1 MPAKNKDGFG
11 SFIDPKGCFRRSE
24 NPAKEKPRN
33 SQNVNAIC
41 VNFCAEENITYAATI
56 SDRCLCLNSLPSEK
70 LEDNQCSTPCPGK
83 KSDQCVTNFLAVQT
97 KKDTLTI
104 TPVMKGLT
112 DKNYI

>member
-24 NPAKEKPRN
+24 TPAKEKPSN
-33 SQNVNAIC
+33 PQNVNVIC
-41 VNFCAEENITYAATI
+41 VNVCAEANITYATTI

-83 KSDQCVTNFLAVQT
+83 KSD
-97 KKDTLTI
+97 
-104 TPVMKGLT
+104 
-112 DKNYI
+112 

>member
-33 SQNVNAIC
+33 SQNVNVIC

-83 KSDQCVTNFLAVQT
+83 K
-97 KKDTLTI
+97 
-104 TPVMKGLT
+104 T
-112 DKNYI
+112 D